1 MVEFGEITSSVSKIE
16 MDVFSRRIVP
26 LWSYILTVT
35 NAMSST
41 ILKVHDFYCVVE
53 FLLKFPTYDFLLHVC
68 ICCIKI
74 TDSTAEIEAP

>member
-16 MDVFSRRIVP
+16 MGVFSRRIVP
-26 LWSYILTVT
+26 LWSYIFTVT

-41 ILKVHDFYCVVE
+41 ILEVHDFYYVVE